1 MINELVGRARRR
13 YLYNEMLAQGAWA
26 GSAAMA
32 AVIILLLTG
41 TQLLDWRWLVIL
53 PLATLAVGTWRT
65 LRRVPR
71 PYAVAQVIDRRLH
84 LADSLS
90 TALFFYSPGRNA
102 APEVCEWQRAQAER
116 LCAGIN
122 VRDAVPFTMPRAV
135 YSMAAL
141 GVAATSLFA
150 LRYGLDRRLDLDKPL
165 ARIIQQAFGLEQQQ
179 LAALEKKQ
187 EPRRKTPATKE
198 LEGLSLQDQLPD
210 AGQPNTADN
219 AFDTTAAS
227 ENQKKM
233 PEQRGI
239 QVKSSGEQSGED
251 SEATDE
257 MADSSTGGNDNGQQG
272 KNGQNQNGKESA
284 GKQSPEGADG
294 NNSSLM
300 AKFKEAMQNI
310 LSRMKQQP
318 SGTAGGPKQ
327 QASNAQNGKQGKP
340 QQGQGEANRQ
350 GQQQSG
356 GQETNSQEGQP
367 GSESQTAQN
376 AMGRGQGQGGEEN
389 PSKQPGSGIGKQDG
403 SKDVKLAEQLAAM
416 GKISEIIGKRAA
428 HVSGEV
434 TVEVQNSSQQLATP
448 YSKRTATHGETTA
461 EINRDEVPVALQPYV
476 QQYFEQVRR
485 QGAEADAK
493 SKRQ

>member
-13 YLYNEMLAQGAWA
+13 YLYNQMLAQGAWA
-26 GSAAMA
+26 VSAAMA

-41 TQLLDWRWLVIL
+41 TQLLDWHWLVLL
-53 PLATLAVGTWRT
+53 PLATLAVGAWRT
-65 LRRVPR
+65 LRRVP
-71 PYAVAQVIDRRLH
+71 PSYAIAQVIDRRLH

-90 TALFFYSPGRNA
+90 TALFFCSPDRKA
-102 APEVCEWQRAQAER
+102 SREVCEWQRAQAER
-116 LCAGIN
+116 LCARID
-122 VRDAVPFTMPRAV
+122 VREAVPFTMPRAV
-135 YSMAAL
+135 YSMAVL

-187 EPRRKTPATKE
+187 APRSKNPSTKDMQ
-198 LEGLSLQDQLPD
+198 GLSLQDQLPD
-210 AGQPNTADN
+210 AGQPRSSDN
-219 AFDTTAAS
+219 ALDTTAPS
-227 ENQKKM
+227 ENDRNKKA
-233 PEQRGI
+233 EQRGM
-239 QVKSSGEQSGED
+239 QVKSGGEQSGEE

-257 MADSSTGGNDNGQQG
+257 MADSATGGNDAGQQG
-272 KNGQNQNGKESA
+272 QNGQNQKGQESA
-284 GKQSPEGADG
+284 GKQAPQGADG

-300 AKFKEAMQNI
+300 AKFREAMQNI

-318 SGTAGGPKQ
+318 SGTAGGQKQ
-327 QASNAQNGKQGKP
+327 QASNSQNGKQGKP
-340 QQGQGEANRQ
+340 QQGNGEASRQ

-356 GQETNSQEGQP
+356 GQESNSQEGQP

-403 SKDVKLAEQLAAM
+403 NKDVKLAEQLAAM

-428 HVSGEV
+428 NVSGEV
-434 TVEVQNSSQQLATP
+434 TVEVQNSNQQLATP
-448 YSKRTATHGETTA
+448 YSKRNATHGETTA

-485 QGAEADAK
+485 QGAKA
-493 SKRQ
+493 KRQ